1 KRLDDDATNMVALAL
16 ENMRARVYEEQFP
29 DTKARRFLPVNNE
42 EDPGHETFSYE
53 ETTFG
58 GSAKVIRNYADD
70 PPSVETSGRKVTH
83 GIVSLGDSYF
93 YSIQDMRRAAVSGRP
108 LVARK
113 ARAARVVY
121 ERGLD
126 GIAAFGAPDDGIEN
140 GLLNKPIGTSAGQI
154 RGTAATAADF

>member
-1 KRLDDDATNMVALAL
+1 
-16 ENMRARVYEEQFP
+16 
-29 DTKARRFLPVNNE
+29 
-42 EDPGHETFSYE
+42 
-53 ETTFG
+53 
-58 GSAKVIRNYADD
+58 KVIRNYADD
-70 PPSVETSGRKVTH
+70 PPSMETSGRKVTH

-93 YSIQDMRRAAVSGRP
+93 YSIQDMQRAAVSGRP

-113 ARAARVVY
+113 ARAARVGY

-154 RGTAATAADF
+154 RGTAATAADFADATFDGDKVIKQINKACHEMIIDSKETELPNTLLVPTAIYLR